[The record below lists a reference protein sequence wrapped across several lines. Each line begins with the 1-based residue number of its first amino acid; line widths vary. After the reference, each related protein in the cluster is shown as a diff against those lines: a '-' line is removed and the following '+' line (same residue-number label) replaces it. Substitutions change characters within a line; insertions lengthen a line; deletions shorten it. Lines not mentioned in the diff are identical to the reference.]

1 MKRPPLPATFNE
13 AKNGSNKKYKVV
25 IAESIAELKPSS
37 VERSGNI
44 VNIPPP
50 GIVKTVNFINTKY
63 TKKIV
68 NSV

>member
-1 MKRPPLPATFNE
+1 MKSPPLPATFNE
-13 AKNGSNKKYKVV
+13 AKNGSNKKYNVV
-25 IAESIAELKPSS
+25 MTESIAGLKPRS